1 MRKNFLLLFLMA
13 LLPLA
18 GWAQGAPST
27 FTNLAKFKVVVD
39 PEAAKYGSGAPTV
52 KIVNTDD
59 EAIYYTAGFT
69 ATWSP
74 ALGTQPG
81 VRAEGYTV
89 TVTADN
95 TNTYGVMA
103 AGNNTAQYFVMK
115 ATDNAIT
122 TAPVAATGLSY
133 DGDAKDLITNY
144 TGSGKAAAKYG
155 TILYSV
161 NGGAYSSAKPTA
173 TNPGTYTVK
182 YKVEGTDDYN
192 AVAEATLADVTITGQ
207 TINAA
212 NYAAPEGISGLN
224 FIWENGAAKA
234 QALITAGSVYNENA
248 GGPFGTMKYRFKKST
263 ASKWSAYSTSIPT
276 ATDAATYNIQWM
288 IEAETG
294 YYNIED
300 QDIANVTIAAIE
312 PATVTSAT
320 GKTGLVYAG
329 DAVPTQALLEATG
342 SASDGASVKY
352 SYQKSTDGGSTWT
365 DVATDL
371 TNIADVTGTVAGIYK
386 ITTYVKAGGNYTY
399 KAADPIQVTIA
410 KANAFTSA
418 PTAANLTWTA
428 QPQQLIVAGAG
439 TVNGKVKYQVGTS
452 AWTDDIT
459 TVTGTDGGAYTVKYK
474 VEDANY
480 VAVAETTIPNTKIK
494 YKPITV
500 KVNDATKVYDNTTAL
515 TTATVDGGGDA
526 FTFITP
532 IEGKADF
539 SALTA
544 ANYVAVEAKN
554 ADEYDGA
561 LTVAVSALEAI
572 NTNKTYFYDYTV
584 VPGKLTISPCPIY
597 VEANAS
603 LTAKYGE
610 TYNIAKEYTI
620 KGGEAGDVD
629 ASNATSTVMSKYFT
643 TAPVLTAVGAAAVNP
658 EVAAYDL
665 AFTAGTTASNYTMDL
680 TKGENEDGYFING
693 NKFTVTPDPDKKIVI
708 TVLPHTQ
715 KYTGVAESWDNLVEG
730 TDYVVTG
737 LMTGDALTTAPTF
750 TRSEADKFDVKYD
763 GANVVGYTLSASGAA
778 VADLTKYPGG
788 IVYNNSTF
796 TIEPAELTATV
807 NQQTIF
813 VGGDIDDIDQD
824 AWTVDGL
831 QNGEAKTI
839 LGGTLAINSTEG
851 TTTEKADVNVVGLY
865 TKGLKL
871 TIAKGNYTLKDGTQ
885 WGALRVITL
894 STLELDPT
902 DADLATKIADAA
914 ENCKGADGIA
924 GTTDDNYYAVT
935 FANKTLKANT
945 WYTMV
950 LPFNVKATELV
961 NAVMDEDGES
971 VFTIANRLSS
981 TTTTGNIVFKL
992 EMKEIPAN
1000 EPFLI
1005 KTAEDVDLQNFW
1017 LLGRTIVNGIP
1028 MTPVYDGNLMYGTY
1042 EFQEIQCPAGSNVL
1056 KWLVNKE
1063 TTKPADPTSKYTVND
1078 WKVCRDYKA
1087 PINALEAYLYEN
1099 RTVEANAAA
1108 PTIITVE
1115 DFDGQATTIK
1125 TLNTETMKAY
1135 AAEGWY
1141 TIDGIKLQGA
1151 PTEKGVYINNGKK
1164 VVIK

>member
-1 MRKNFLLLFLMA
+1 MLMA

-18 GWAQGAPST
+18 GWAEDGAPTS
-27 FTNLAKFKVVVD
+27 FTNLSKYKVVVD
-39 PEAAKYGSGAPTV
+39 PEAKTYGSGLPTV
-52 KIVNTDD
+52 KIVNIDD
-59 EAIYYTAGFT
+59 ESTYYTEGFT

-74 ALGTQPG
+74 ALGSKPSVLTS
-81 VRAEGYTV
+81 GYTV

-95 TNTYGVMA
+95 THTYGVMA
-103 AGNNTAQYFVMK
+103 AGNNTAQFFVMK

-122 TAPVAATGLSY
+122 TSPTVPTEAYSY
-133 DGDAKDLITNY
+133 DGEAKDLITNY

-173 TNPGTYTVK
+173 INPGTYTVK

-192 AVAEATLADVTITGQ
+192 AVAEVTLAEVTITGQ

-212 NYAAPEGISGLN
+212 NYNAPEGISGLN
-224 FIWENGAAKA
+224 FIWENGAAKS
-234 QALITAGSVYNENA
+234 QALITAGTVHNDNA

-263 ASKWSAYSTSIPT
+263 EADTKWSAYSTTIPT
-276 ATDAATYNIQWM
+276 AKDAATYNIQWM

-294 YYNIED
+294 YYDIVD
-300 QDIANVTIAAIE
+300 QSIDDVTIAAIE

-329 DAVPTQALLEATG
+329 DAVPTQALLEAAG

-352 SYQKSTDGGSTWT
+352 SYQKSTDGGANWT
-365 DVATDL
+365 DVASDL
-371 TNIADVTGTVAGIYK
+371 TDIADVTGTVAGIYK
-386 ITTYVKAGGNYTY
+386 ITTYVKTGGNYTA

-428 QPQQLIVAGAG
+428 QAQQLIVAGDG
-439 TVNGKVKYQVGTS
+439 TVNGKVKYKVGES
-452 AWTDDIT
+452 DWTDDIT
-459 TVTGTDGGAYTVKYK
+459 TVTGTNGGAYTVKYK

-480 VAVAETTIPNTKIK
+480 VAVTETTIPNTKIK

-500 KVNDATKVYDNTTAL
+500 KVNDATKVYNNNTDLTAV
-515 TTATVDGGGDA
+515 TVDGGGDA

-539 SALTA
+539 GTLS
-544 ANYVAVEAKN
+544 YVDVDVKD

-561 LTVAVSALEAI
+561 LTVALTALESV
-572 NTNKTYFYDYTV
+572 NTSKEYFYDYTI

-597 VEANAS
+597 VEAHS
-603 LTAKYGE
+603 GLTAMYGE
-610 TYNIAKEYTI
+610 AYNIAKEYTI

-629 ASNATSTVMSKYFT
+629 ASTAISTTIAKYFS
-643 TAPVLTAVGAAAVNP
+643 TAPVLTAVDAAAVNP
-658 EVAAYDL
+658 EVKAYDL
-665 AFTAGTTASNYTMDL
+665 AFTAGTTKSNYTMDL
-680 TKGENEDGYFING
+680 TKGENHDGYVIG
-693 NKFTVTPDPDKKIVI
+693 ENKFTVTPDPDKKVVI

-715 KYTGVAESWDNLVEG
+715 SYTGVAESWDNLVEG

-737 LMTGDALTTAPTF
+737 LVTGDALKTPPTF

-763 GANVVGYTLSASGAA
+763 ASNNVIGY
-778 VADLTKYPGG
+778 DLTASAAEVNDPSKYPGG

-807 NQQTIF
+807 NQQTINETT
-813 VGGDIDDIDQD
+813 DDTAALAAIDQD
-824 AWTVDGL
+824 AWAVDGL
-831 QNGEAKTI
+831 QNGEAKTV
-839 LGGTLAINSTEG
+839 LSGTLAINTSEG
-851 TTTEKADVNVVGLY
+851 NSGEKAVLNSEGLY

-871 TIAKGNYTLKDGTQ
+871 TIAKGNYILKTDTE
-885 WGALRVITL
+885 WGALRVITTT
-894 STLELDPT
+894 TLELDPT

-914 ENCKGADGIA
+914 EACKGADGIA
-924 GTTDDNYYAVT
+924 GTTDDQVYKVT
-935 FANKTLKANT
+935 FANKTLKADT

-950 LPFNVKATELV
+950 LPFKVKATELV
-961 NAVMDEDGES
+961 NSVMDADGEA
-971 VFTIANRLSS
+971 VFTIANRLNSA
-981 TTTTGNIVFKL
+981 TTTGNIVFKL

-1005 KTAEDVDLQNFW
+1005 KTAEDVDLQNFE
-1017 LLGRTIVNGIP
+1017 LANRTIVNGIP

-1063 TTKPADPTSKYTVND
+1063 TAKPADPTANYDVND

-1141 TIDGIKLQGA
+1141 TVDGIKLQGA
-1151 PTEKGVYINNGKK
+1151 PTEKGIYINNGKK